1 MQDKT
6 AELEDQIKKLLEG
19 EEIAIEAAYDLL
31 ESAEEPGQALWI
43 FLENIDDKKLSHAFK
58 EEEEQEMGNNYA
70 KMIDGMI
77 DALMKRH
84 LEEAEFYRE
93 LWEKVIAGNIML
105 DKKTEKE
112 YALYRI
118 TKNMRIPYYHLQ
130 EGLKM
135 TNEEFD
141 DHVKS
146 LNKQV
151 KQVKFIMRS
160 PFQQKTERMS
170 LINEILKSA
179 QNDEERAV
187 LLAVV
192 YTEIERGLVEQL
204 LKMPIKPLRKEK
216 TPE

>member
-1 MQDKT
+1 M
-6 AELEDQIKKLLEG
+6 EG
-19 EEIAIEAAYDLL
+19 KEIAIEAAYDLL
-31 ESAEEPGQALWI
+31 ESAEKPGQALWI
-43 FLENIDDKKLSHAFK
+43 FLENIEDEKLSHAFK
-58 EEEEQEMGNNYA
+58 DGEKRELKNNYA
-70 KMIDGMI
+70 KMIDGMV

-84 LEEAEFYRE
+84 LEETEFYRE

-105 DKKTEKE
+105 DKKAEKE

-118 TKNMRIPYYHLQ
+118 AKNRRIPYYHLP

-179 QNDEERAV
+179 QDDKQRAV

-192 YTEIERGLVEQL
+192 YTEIGVVLAEQL
-204 LKMPIKPLRKEK
+204 LKLSVKPLRKE
-216 TPE
+216 TDPE